1 MSDFFFGLTPD
12 RVLSAVEAGGF
23 APTGHVS
30 PLTCLE
36 NRVYDVRLE
45 EGRHVVV
52 KFYRP
57 GRWSRQAILDEH
69 RFLAE
74 LHEAEIP
81 VCAPLAFPDGETLH
95 RVEDIQYAV
104 WARTG
109 GRAPDEFDDAELVIG
124 CRNCLDE
131 APPDY
136 NDRWQAEGFHDG
148 RGAMIYA
155 RWIQSF
161 GR

>member
-1 MSDFFFGLTPD
+1 MRDRHTLNLTATYVDGYRSGLNVVQDNLFETDEPYFVDSWTSVDLQYRYRVD
-12 RVLSAVEAGGF
+12 R
-23 APTGHVS
+23 
-30 PLTCLE
+30 
-36 NRVYDVRLE
+36 
-45 EGRHVVV
+45 
-52 KFYRP
+52 
-57 GRWSRQAILDEH
+57 
-69 RFLAE
+69 
-74 LHEAEIP
+74 
-81 VCAPLAFPDGETLH
+81 
-95 RVEDIQYAV
+95 
-104 WARTG
+104 
-109 GRAPDEFDDAELVIG
+109 FDDAELVIG